1 MTTPILPQ
9 LAESSLQDISNQR
22 KLKFEKRRPSKQTMI
37 EALGN
42 DINAQGIKAF
52 VHVLQTSDLKAL
64 SAKLDKEVLSSNGAN
79 NPSSKS
85 VLSKRVSQAMTDK
98 GVSKFLSSLKNSEK
112 TLTAILER
120 LGIEAAASKKTTDM
134 VKQIETE
141 IQYMGLSA
149 IFSNCTV
156 KQLQGFAKDMG
167 LTVESSAKTVL
178 LRCILQN
185 TSYTA
190 EDKPKIVRK
199 PKAKKEKAAKE
210 TTDVDGDMDM
220 DDADMPR
227 AAPPKF
233 DWVASEDDE
242 EDFEADEDASE
253 NQDVEMSDVA
263 SEDEENDAAEED
275 DEEDKEDGEYQD
287 E

>member
-22 KLKFEKRRPSKQTMI
+22 KLKFEKRRPSKQSMI

-98 GVSKFLSSLKNSEK
+98 GVNKFLSSVKNSEK

-120 LGIEAAASKKTTDM
+120 LGIEATSKKTADM

-156 KQLQGFAKDMG
+156 KQLQAFASDLG

-199 PKAKKEKAAKE
+199 PKAKKDKAAKE
-210 TTDVDGDMDM
+210 NADADGDMDM
-220 DDADMPR
+220 EDSDLPR

-233 DWVASEDDE
+233 DWEASEDDE
-242 EDFEADEDASE
+242 GDFEADEDASE

-263 SEDEENDAAEED
+263 SEDEENNAAEDD